1 MIFMDYSFDVLDNG
15 TILMDR
21 SLTLE
26 QLKTENKTEYVLVLV
41 DNRIVFV
48 KKP

>member
-1 MIFMDYSFDVLDNG
+1 MIFMDYTFDVLDNG

-26 QLKTENKTEYVLVLV
+26 QLKTEDRAEYVLTVV
-41 DNRIVFV
+41 NNRIVFV